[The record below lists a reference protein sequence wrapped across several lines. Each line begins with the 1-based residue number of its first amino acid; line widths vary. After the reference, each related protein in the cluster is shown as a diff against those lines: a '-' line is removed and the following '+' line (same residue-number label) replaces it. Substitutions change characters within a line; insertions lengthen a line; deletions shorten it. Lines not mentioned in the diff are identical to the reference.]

1 MEDSIRR
8 IMPKFGKSSKRRL
21 ATCHEDL
28 QEIFNEVI
36 KYFDCSVLC
45 GHRGEE
51 DQNKAF
57 ESGHSKVKW
66 PKGRHNHNPSIAV
79 DVAPYPIDWKDRER
93 MTYFAGMVMGIA
105 KAKGIGLRWGGDW
118 NQNTDLK
125 DNSFDDLPHFELT
138 NI

>member
-1 MEDSIRR
+1 
-8 IMPKFGKSSKRRL
+8 MPRFGKTSKRRL

-28 QEIFNEVI
+28 QEILNEVI

-45 GHRGEE
+45 GHRGKA
-51 DQNKAF
+51 DQNKAY

-66 PKGRHNHNPSIAV
+66 PNGRHNKKPSIAV
-79 DVAPYPIDWKDRER
+79 DVAV
-93 MTYFAGMVMGIA
+93 MVMGIA

-118 NQNTDLK
+118 DQDTEVK
-125 DNSFDDLPHFELT
+125 DNGFDDLPHFELT

>member
-1 MEDSIRR
+1 MAR
-8 IMPKFGKSSKRRL
+8 FGKSSKRRL

-79 DVAPYPIDWKDRER
+79 DVAPYPIDWDDRER
-93 MTYFAGMVMGIA
+93 MTYFAGMVMGIE

>member
-1 MEDSIRR
+1 
-8 IMPKFGKSSKRRL
+8 MPKFGKRSRQRL
-21 ATCHEDL
+21 GTCHEDL

-79 DVAPYPIDWKDRER
+79 DVAPYPIDWEDRER

-125 DNSFDDLPHFELT
+125 DNGFDDLPHFELT